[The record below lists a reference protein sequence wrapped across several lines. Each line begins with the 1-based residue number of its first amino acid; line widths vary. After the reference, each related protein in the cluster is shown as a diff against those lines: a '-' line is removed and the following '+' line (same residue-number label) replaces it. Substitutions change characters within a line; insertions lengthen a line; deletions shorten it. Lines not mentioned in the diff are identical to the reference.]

1 MKLDRKF
8 LLCSL
13 AYAVVGMC
21 VGIYM
26 AASKDHGQFVAHAH
40 ILLVGF
46 VVSFIYGLIHKLW
59 VSAEKVGAAKV
70 QFYLHQLSALLMGI
84 GLLLLYGGLFQEI
97 VDPILA
103 TSALGVLVSAILMVY
118 LVIRFPKTEGASS
131 QAVPTQS
138 RIPADMA
145 DPVGSLGG

>member
-8 LLCSL
+8 LLCAL

-26 AASKDHGQFVAHAH
+26 AASKNHGQFIGHAH

-59 VSAEKVGAAKV
+59 IAAENQPVANV
-70 QFYLHQLSALLMGI
+70 QFYLHQLSALAMGA
-84 GLLLLYGGLFQEI
+84 GLLLFYGGLFQE
-97 VDPILA
+97 VLDPILA
-103 TSALGVLVSAILMVY
+103 ASAFGVLGSALLMVY
-118 LVIRFPKTEGASS
+118 LVIRFPIN
-131 QAVPTQS
+131 QA
-138 RIPADMA
+138 
-145 DPVGSLGG
+145 

>member
-1 MKLDRKF
+1 M
-8 LLCSL
+8 
-13 AYAVVGMC
+13 
-21 VGIYM
+21 GIYM
-26 AASKDHGQFVAHAH
+26 AASKDHSQFVAHAH

-59 VSAEKVGAAKV
+59 VSAENVAVAKV

-84 GLLLLYGGLFQEI
+84 GLLLLYGGIFQKA

-103 TSALGVLVSAILMVY
+103 ISAFGVLISAVLMVY
-118 LVIRFPKTEGASS
+118 LVIKFPKTESASS
-131 QAVPTQS
+131 HAVPLQS
-138 RIPADMA
+138 RVPADIA